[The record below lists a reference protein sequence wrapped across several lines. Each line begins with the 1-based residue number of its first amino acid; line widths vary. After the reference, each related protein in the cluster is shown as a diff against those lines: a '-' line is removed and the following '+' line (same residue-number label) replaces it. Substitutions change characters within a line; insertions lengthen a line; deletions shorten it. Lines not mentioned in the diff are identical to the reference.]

1 MEDKET
7 LEQKKRRIYGRQYL
21 NKYLA
26 ILYKLV
32 IDKKKINLLNIV
44 DTDNI
49 SNKTSNLVLTFS
61 DRIYFSDKEKLKKII
76 LDNIKNFNEE
86 YYLFTSLSKE
96 CGVAELESLNDFNF
110 NFDFKDEPS
119 GILSLVNFSITNKI
133 LLDYYEEDNIEY
145 LEVEIYKS

>member
-1 MEDKET
+1 MEYKET

-21 NKYLA
+21 NKYLD

-32 IDKKKINLLNIV
+32 IDKKKINLLNII

-49 SNKTSNLVLTFS
+49 SNKTSNLVLIFS
-61 DRIYFSDKEKLKKII
+61 DKIYFSDKGKLKKII

-96 CGVAELESLNDFNF
+96 CGVAELDSLNDFNF

-119 GILSLVNFSITNKI
+119 GILTLVNYSITNKI